1 MAMSRSRPERLWQ
14 DLLPG
19 RDRHAREQSGLG
31 VGIGGGE
38 GFGGLPVGKIDHQQR
53 ADHRLAVLAEQR
65 AGGEYLAADAAEMSE
80 MGVAI
85 GLADLGR
92 ARLVVA
98 QEGVVHEDGLSFWN
112 EATVADRPPR
122 GQPARSVRRSEEHT
136 SELQSL
142 MR

>member
-85 GLADLGR
+85 GL
-92 ARLVVA
+92 
-98 QEGVVHEDGLSFWN
+98 
-112 EATVADRPPR
+112 
-122 GQPARSVRRSEEHT
+122 RSEEHT

-142 MR
+142 LRISYAVFCLKTHTRSDNGMNDNTDQIQDS